1 MNIFKSDVARLDVVV
16 VVAAAAPAAAA
27 PAAAAEAE
35 AVAAPEVCS
44 CSFKDF
50 DSCCSLV
57 VAFNACLGVKA
68 ASVAGCCW
76 AWSKVLIFD

>member
-16 VVAAAAPAAAA
+16 VVAAAA